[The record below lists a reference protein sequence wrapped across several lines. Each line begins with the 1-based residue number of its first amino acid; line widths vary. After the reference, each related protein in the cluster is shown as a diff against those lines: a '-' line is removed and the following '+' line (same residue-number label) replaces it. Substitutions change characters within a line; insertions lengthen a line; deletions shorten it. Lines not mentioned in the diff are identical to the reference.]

1 MGLALLVVIWLITLV
16 STYYFY
22 LQHHQDKWPMLPL
35 ASAHGGAMDQ
45 QMALTL
51 VLMGIVFLAAQ
62 LGLGLFVWKYRDRSS
77 AQAEYSHG
85 HTGLEWTWTAL
96 TAVLFIGLNLMG
108 YNVWAEARFQG
119 AKPGA
124 LQVEVTAVQFAW
136 YFRYPGPDGKFGKV
150 DTQKADASVG
160 NEGAL
165 GLDLNDPASADDVV
179 VQTLYLPVNKEV
191 DILLRAQDVIHNFNV
206 PAMRVKQDAVPGLL
220 IRTHFTPARTGQ
232 FEIACAELCGLG
244 HYKMR
249 GFVQVQSQADFDK
262 GMAERLAEKQQ

>member
-1 MGLALLVVIWLITLV
+1 MGLALLIVIWLITLV

-22 LQHHQDKWPMLPL
+22 IDKWPMLPL
-35 ASAHGGAMDQ
+35 ASAHGGAIDE
-45 QMALTL
+45 QMKLTFI
-51 VLMGIVFLAAQ
+51 LMGVVFLAAQ
-62 LGLGLFVWKYRDRSS
+62 LGLGLFVWKYRDQSGS
-77 AQAEYSHG
+77 KAHYSHG
-85 HTGLEWTWTAL
+85 HNGLEWTWTVL

-108 YNVWAEARFQG
+108 YNVWAANRIHG
-119 AKPGA
+119 AQPGA

-150 DTQKADASVG
+150 DAQKSDASAG

-165 GLDLNDPASADDVV
+165 GLDPNDPASADDVV

-191 DILLRAQDVIHNFNV
+191 DVILHAQDVIHNFNI

-220 IRTHFTPARTGQ
+220 IRTHFTPAKTGRY
-232 FEIACAELCGLG
+232 EIACAELCGLG

-249 GFVQVQSQADFDK
+249 GFLEVKSEDDFNK
-262 GMAERLAEKQQ
+262 WMAERLAEKQQ